1 MDLDSK
7 RNTVSVTF
15 VVNDIADDDANNII
29 KRIMET
35 VSTNLH
41 HFIAGCGYNKNTN
54 TFFINVENH
63 SDQVLGY
70 ITHTKVLIKEVL
82 CGYKKYHDY
91 QITGVNRSL

>member
-1 MDLDSK
+1 MDLDNK

-35 VSTNLH
+35 ASTNLH
-41 HFIAGCGYNKNTN
+41 HFITSCGYNKNTN

-70 ITHTKVLIKEVL
+70 ITHTKVLIREVL
-82 CGYKKYHDY
+82 CGYKKHHDY
-91 QITGVNRSL
+91 QITGVSGRW